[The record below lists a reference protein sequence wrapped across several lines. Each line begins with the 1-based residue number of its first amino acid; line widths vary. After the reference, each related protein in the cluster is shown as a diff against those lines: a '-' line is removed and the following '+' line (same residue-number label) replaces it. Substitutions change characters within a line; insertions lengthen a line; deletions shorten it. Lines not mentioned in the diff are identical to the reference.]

1 MRALVFATVVLLSGL
16 AAASAEP
23 GSLAGKELRK
33 AVSGRTVYLKTG
45 WGVELPIAY
54 RSNGTMT
61 GRLKAFAAA
70 MAGGNGQTDRGKWWI
85 SKDQLCQRWQ
95 HWLDGKAY
103 CYKLARKDGTVR
115 WTRNDG
121 RSGTARIGG

>member
-16 AAASAEP
+16 AAASAQP

-54 RSNGTMT
+54 RSNGTMS

-95 HWLDGKAY
+95 HWLGGKAY
-103 CYKLARKDGTVR
+103 CYRLARKGGAVH

-121 RSGTARIGG
+121 RSGTARIGR